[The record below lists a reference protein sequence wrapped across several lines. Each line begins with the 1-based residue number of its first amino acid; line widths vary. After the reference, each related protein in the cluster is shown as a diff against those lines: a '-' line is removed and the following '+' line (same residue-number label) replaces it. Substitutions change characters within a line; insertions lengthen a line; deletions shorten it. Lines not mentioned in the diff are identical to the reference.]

1 MKDNSCVSSSPTINR
16 NRGSPAT
23 LPLRQLLAF
32 LKRPVLGF
40 DFTRLFCYRR
50 KMIGPCKSSF
60 SLCQIACL
68 VLLTIALGLSVTG
81 CAIHQAP
88 PVLPEQ
94 YTLDKGQLKI
104 HSDFELEP
112 SHRLLNE
119 LTVQRRELAN
129 LLGIEPTDERIHIFL
144 FGNDEDYRQYMQNLH
159 PDFPARRA
167 LFVQTDTQLKIYA
180 SWHERVAEDLRHEVT
195 HGYLHSVIPEIPLWL
210 DEGLAEFF
218 ETGRQAQ
225 GLHSEHVHL
234 LKTLLQQGSW
244 TPNLARLEA
253 LGDAETMAKIDYA
266 ESWLWVHFLLFNES
280 FREQHLIQRNLIQLR
295 KHGSAFQL
303 AKAVDARVEN
313 VESALIGHLEQ
324 LSRR

>member
-1 MKDNSCVSSSPTINR
+1 MSCV
-16 NRGSPAT
+16 
-23 LPLRQLLAF
+23 L
-32 LKRPVLGF
+32 
-40 DFTRLFCYRR
+40 
-50 KMIGPCKSSF
+50 
-60 SLCQIACL
+60 SLWL
-68 VLLTIALGLSVTG
+68 TG
-81 CAIHQAP
+81 CAIQQPP

-112 SHRLLNE
+112 THRLLNE

-129 LLGIEPTDERIHIFL
+129 LLGVEPTDERIHIFL
-144 FGNDEDYRQYMQNLH
+144 FENDEDYRQYMQNLH

-218 ETGRQAQ
+218 ETGRQTH

-234 LKTLLQQGSW
+234 LKTRLEQGKW
-244 TPNLARLEA
+244 TPDLARLES

-280 FREQHLIQRNLIQLR
+280 FREQHLIQRYLIQLR
-295 KHGSAFQL
+295 KHGSAFDM
-303 AKAVDARVEN
+303 AAAVDDRLES
-313 VESALIGHLEQ
+313 VESAVIGHLQQ
-324 LSRR
+324 LSRK